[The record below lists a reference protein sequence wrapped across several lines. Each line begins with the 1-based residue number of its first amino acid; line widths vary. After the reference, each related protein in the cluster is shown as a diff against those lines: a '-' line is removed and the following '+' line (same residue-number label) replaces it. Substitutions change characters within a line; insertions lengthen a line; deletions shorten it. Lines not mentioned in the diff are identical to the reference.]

1 MKYLV
6 AFLLS
11 VGVATAADFGTA
23 HDVILFGSVEIAAGQ
38 TNVHET
44 ATRITGIVKENVV
57 YASGS
62 GMTTTT
68 VEAVQGD
75 AVRFVSTITANNA
88 NVTSSGGF
96 DYLYY
101 EKVRYTTVNYGTNT
115 VSVIVGTLYEK

>member
-11 VGVATAADFGTA
+11 VGVATASELGAA
-23 HDVILFGSVEIAAGQ
+23 HDMVLFGSVDLAAGQ

-44 ATRITGIVKENVV
+44 AARIVGVVKRHVVYSTGIG
-57 YASGS
+57 A
-62 GMTTTT
+62 TTTT
-68 VEAVQGD
+68 VEAIQGD
-75 AVRFVSTITANNA
+75 VVRELVTIGANNA
-88 NVTSSGGF
+88 VVGGLSSE
-96 DYLYY
+96 YLFF